1 MPRSDNRADDSAA
14 RPRPVLKPARATP
27 RAAADERIH
36 PPYKI
41 ANLVAAAAE
50 EGLDAGALLDGT
62 GLDAAA
68 LEDAERKTSS
78 RQFALAC
85 RNAIALGASPE
96 LPFRM
101 GQRMRVSAYGM
112 YGFAL
117 LTFRTAREGM
127 AFAQRF
133 HRLAVPT
140 FRLSLQ
146 EDGGV
151 ASWVYDDLLGLDPA
165 GELHRFLLEY
175 QIALQASLARDIW
188 PDVIVAR
195 RALFR
200 HPQPAHAVLYTQ
212 LLNCPV
218 VFGADRDALE
228 FDARLLDIALPLHN
242 PLTATMVH
250 RLCEQALAKAEQP
263 SGLAGRVYQLLAGRP
278 GDLPTMEQVADE
290 LHTTARTLR
299 RRLED
304 EGTTFQGV
312 LNTVRADLAKQYL
325 ATTRLTAEEI
335 AGALG
340 FSDGA
345 NFRNAFRKWT
355 GRSPTEYRREA
366 QAAG

>member
-1 MPRSDNRADDSAA
+1 M
-14 RPRPVLKPARATP
+14 LKPAGATP

-36 PPYKI
+36 PPTKI

-50 EGLDAGALLDGT
+50 EGLDAVALLDGT
-62 GLDAAA
+62 GLDVAA
-68 LEDAERKTSS
+68 LADAERKTSS

-101 GQRMRVSAYGM
+101 GQRTRVSAYGM

-127 AFAQRF
+127 QFAQRF

-140 FRLSLQ
+140 FRLALQ
-146 EDGGV
+146 ERDGV
-151 ASWVYDDLLGLDPA
+151 ASWEYADLLGLDPA

-188 PDVIVAR
+188 PDVIIAR

-200 HPQPAHAVLYTQ
+200 HARPAHAALYTA

-218 VFGADRDALE
+218 EFEAGRDALE
-228 FDARLLDIALPLHN
+228 FDATLLDIQLPLHN

-250 RLCEQALAKAEQP
+250 RLCEQLLAQAEQP
-263 SGLAGRVYQLLAGRP
+263 GGLARRLYQLLAGRP
-278 GDLPTMEQVADE
+278 GELPTMEQVAHE
-290 LHTTARTLR
+290 LHTTSRTLR

-304 EGTTFQGV
+304 EGTSFQAV
-312 LNTVRADLAKQYL
+312 LNAVRADLAKQYL
-325 ATTRLTAEEI
+325 GTTRLSIDEI
-335 AGALG
+335 ATALG

-345 NFRNAFRKWT
+345 NFRAAFRKWT
-355 GRSPTEYRREA
+355 GRSPAAYRREA
-366 QAAG
+366 QTAA

>member
-1 MPRSDNRADDSAA
+1 MKADRAM
-14 RPRPVLKPARATP
+14 P

-41 ANLVAAAAE
+41 ANLVAAAAD
-50 EGLDAGALLDGT
+50 EGLDAAALLDGT
-62 GLDAAA
+62 GLDVAS
-68 LEDAERKTSS
+68 LDDAERKTSS

-85 RNAIALGASPE
+85 RNAIALGASAE

-127 AFAQRF
+127 QFAQRF

-140 FRLSLQ
+140 FRLTLH
-146 EDGGV
+146 EHDGV
-151 ASWVYDDLLGLDPA
+151 AAWVYGDLLGLDPA

-195 RALFR
+195 RARFR
-200 HPQPAHAVLYTQ
+200 HARPAHAALYTQ
-212 LLNCPV
+212 LLDCPV
-218 VFGADRDALE
+218 DFGDERDALE
-228 FDARLLDIALPLHN
+228 FDARLLDIQLPLHN
-242 PLTATMVH
+242 PLTATLVH
-250 RLCEQALAKAEQP
+250 RLCEQMLAQAQQP
-263 SGLAGRVYQLLAGRP
+263 TGLAGRLYQLLASRP
-278 GDLPTMEQVADE
+278 GDLPTMEQVAAE

-304 EGTTFQGV
+304 EGTSFQGV
-312 LNTVRADLAKQYL
+312 LNAVRGDLAKQYL
-325 ATTRLTAEEI
+325 ATTRLTVDEI
-335 AGALG
+335 ATTLG

-345 NFRNAFRKWT
+345 NFRAAFRKWT
-355 GRSPTEYRREA
+355 GRSPADYRREA
-366 QAAG
+366 QSA